1 MEENLKIY
9 DEKYIGKYE
18 SKKNQCNITLFE
30 FKYYIRNNK
39 NNIKKFCVFT
49 IFGLCYLMYFLSLE
63 SCYLGEGLCSS
74 NFKWIKRKV
83 IEEIISC
90 VLLAI
95 ILELIFFNVISKYHL
110 IHIILLFWG
119 FVNVMLLYW

>member
-1 MEENLKIY
+1 MDENVKIY
-9 DEKYIGKYE
+9 DEKYIGKYDH
-18 SKKNQCNITLFE
+18 KKNINHITLFE
-30 FKYYIRNNK
+30 FKYFMKKNK

-49 IFGLCYLMYFLSLE
+49 IFGLCYLLYFLSLE

-74 NFKWIKRKV
+74 NFKWIKRKI

-95 ILELIFFNVISKYHL
+95 ILELMIFNVISKYHL
-110 IHIILLFWG
+110 IHIILLF
-119 FVNVMLLYW
+119 FFSIIIVMI

>member
-18 SKKNQCNITLFE
+18 HKKNQCNITLFE
-30 FKYYIRNNK
+30 FKYYIRKNK

-95 ILELIFFNVISKYHL
+95 ILELMFFKVISKYHL
-110 IHIILLFWG
+110 IHIILLF
-119 FVNVMLLYW
+119 FFSIIIVMI